1 MTVTSPKTLKEKKA
15 TTTRFIALGVL
26 TVLIIIFLFS
36 GFGKKAHN
44 AVFATPT
51 SIPDPKVQV
60 LEAGVTAM
68 FTLEYNGDYDSWLEK
83 NCSLST
89 EFNCS
94 YFTKEFGPKMWAAAN
109 DALTNSTVSNVH
121 AIMMLEAN
129 PDSEKPAELWAVAYT
144 YDNWNGTNETFDYF
158 LIAQEDGV
166 WKFDGAVLLPQTT
179 LDQMYGEKLTPQ
191 PKTQP

>member
-15 TTTRFIALGVL
+15 TTTRIIALGIL

-36 GFGKKAHN
+36 GFGKKAYN

-89 EFNCS
+89 EFNCL
-94 YFTKEFGPKMWAAAN
+94 YFTKEFGPGMWAAAN
-109 DALTNSTVSNVH
+109 EAQTNSTVSNVH
-121 AIMMLEAN
+121 TIMMLEAN
-129 PDSEKPAELWAVAYT
+129 PDPKEPAEMWAVAYT

-179 LDQMYGEKLTPQ
+179 LDQMYGAKLTPQ
-191 PKTQP
+191 PTTQP

>member
-1 MTVTSPKTLKEKKA
+1 MTITSPKTLKEKKA
-15 TTTRFIALGVL
+15 TTTRLIALGIL

-36 GFGKKAHN
+36 GFGKKAYN

-89 EFNCS
+89 EFNCL
-94 YFTKEFGPKMWAAAN
+94 YFTKEFGPGMWAAAN
-109 DALTNSTVSNVH
+109 EAQTNSTVSNVH
-121 AIMMLEAN
+121 TIMMLEAN
-129 PDSEKPAELWAVAYT
+129 PDPKEPAEMWAVAYT
-144 YDNWNGTNETFDYF
+144 YDNWNGTKETFDYF
-158 LIAQEDGV
+158 LIAQENGV
-166 WKFDGAVLLPQTT
+166 WKFDGAVQLPQTT
-179 LDQMYGEKLTPQ
+179 LDKMYGAKLTPQ
-191 PKTQP
+191 PTTQP